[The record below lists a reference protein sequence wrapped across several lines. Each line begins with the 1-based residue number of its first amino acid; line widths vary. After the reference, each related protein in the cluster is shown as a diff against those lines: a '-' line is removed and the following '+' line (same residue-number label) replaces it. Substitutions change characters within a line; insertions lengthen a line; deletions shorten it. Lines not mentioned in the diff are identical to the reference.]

1 MTHTLDTDIIEPI
14 NERAPIRPASLRTR
28 VLSLGAT
35 AVIYPLVSL
44 CTATGLIAT
53 MAHATD
59 ASSATPTAIERVSA
73 PQDFMPVRHGGL
85 FSMEP
90 GA

>member
-1 MTHTLDTDIIEPI
+1 MTHALHTDIIEPI
-14 NERAPIRPASLRTR
+14 GETAHPGRASLRTR
-28 VLSLGAT
+28 VLSIGAT
-35 AVIYPLVSL
+35 AVIYPIVSL

-59 ASSATPTAIERVSA
+59 ASEPGPAERVSP
-73 PQDFMPVRHGGL
+73 PQDFMPVSHGGL
-85 FSMEP
+85 FAVEP